1 MKNNR
6 IVRLKK
12 MTSKATKRS
21 AHRCLGFLFLI
32 SLILPLSVSGQS
44 DTLVFDRETAVK
56 TALENNPGMRI
67 AMLEKMRTEAKYNE
81 ARGNLLPSLNAS
93 GSYTRNLKKQVI
105 FFPEEMAM
113 LFGGSTA
120 LEVGSDNSYLAALSL
135 AMPVFNPVVYA
146 NIRSAE
152 IEQTLSEENIRATQI
167 DLTYNVQKA
176 WYDALLARESLDV
189 IRLSFENAREN
200 LENIEKLYHQ
210 GMVAEYDLIR
220 AEVQTENIKPE
231 VLQAENALDI
241 SLNFL
246 KILMGLE
253 EEVVI
258 DVRGS
263 LLESAE
269 AMLAGFNISQ
279 AERTLLNNPEYVNLG
294 LQKNLMMQQKEVIK
308 ASVLPSVNA
317 VTNYAYITEANN
329 FEIGNYDWV
338 NTASAG
344 LQVNIPIFRGF
355 TNRNQ
360 VKQMDISIQQ
370 LDLQRDYL
378 KDNLSI
384 ELTNILKSMDVAL
397 QKAAD
402 AERNVELAQRG
413 FDIARIRYDSGQGT
427 LLELNDSEV
436 ALTRARFNMLMSKHE
451 LLTSKI
457 RYDQFIGKQ
466 DM

>member
-12 MTSKATKRS
+12 MTSKITKRS
-21 AHRCLGFLFLI
+21 AHRCLGFLFLVF
-32 SLILPLSVSGQS
+32 LILPLSVSGQT

-56 TALENNPGMRI
+56 TALENNPGIRI
-67 AMLEKMRTEAKYNE
+67 ATLEKMRTEAKYNE

-176 WYDALLARESLDV
+176 WYDALLAKESLDV

-246 KILMGLE
+246 KILMGIE

-294 LQKNLMMQQKEVIK
+294 LQKNLMMKQKEVIK

-329 FEIGNYDWV
+329 FEFGNYDWV